1 MSRTLDLYFDV
12 VCPYAYLAS
21 AQVEHV
27 ARRTGATVRWRPVLL
42 GGLLR
47 HVGAPEDPNVT
58 MSAAKARVQRLDRER
73 TAARLQLPLREPS
86 AHPRRTVEAMRL
98 CLAAPQGPTRVAVA
112 RQLLSAYWSRGE
124 DVADPRVLGEIA
136 VAHGLDAHA
145 HAEPSL
151 RSGLR
156 EATAQAARQ
165 GAFGV
170 PSFVVDGR
178 LWWGHDRLPLVEV
191 ALGGSVPPLDRPA
204 PGPEPSSRA
213 STPRVTLFHD
223 FASPFSYLA
232 ATQIERIAAARGAA
246 VELVPILLGALFREI
261 GTPDVPLLEMNP
273 TKQAYVRR
281 DLDDWARWW
290 GVPLRF
296 PTHFPLRS
304 VLPLRVAQ
312 VEPTATGP
320 IYRAVWADD
329 RRVDTPD
336 ALGPVLEAAGLP
348 AADLLAR
355 ALEPGNKARLRASTE
370 RARALGVCG
379 VPTVLVE
386 QEDRSV
392 MLWGQDRL
400 AQVAQVLDGWWPPAP
415 MATPTAAGPV
425 GG

>member
-1 MSRTLDLYFDV
+1 
-12 VCPYAYLAS
+12 AS
-21 AQVEHV
+21 ARVEPV

-47 HVGAPEDPNVT
+47 QVGAPDDPNVT

-98 CLAAPQGPTRVAVA
+98 CLAAPDGPTRVAVA
-112 RQLLSAYWSRGE
+112 RELFAAYWARGE

-136 VAHGLDAHA
+136 VAHGLDARA

-151 RSGLR
+151 RQGLR
-156 EATAQAARQ
+156 EATAQAAGR

-170 PSFVVDGR
+170 PSFVVEGR
-178 LWWGHDRLPLVEV
+178 LWWGQDRLPLVEV
-191 ALGGSVPPLDRPA
+191 ALGGAVPSLDRPV
-204 PGPEPSSRA
+204 PGPDPSSRA
-213 STPRVTLFHD
+213 STSRVTLFHD

-232 ATQIERIAAARGAA
+232 ATQIERIAAARGAT
-246 VELVPILLGALFREI
+246 VERVPILLGALFREI
-261 GTPDVPLLEMNP
+261 GTPDVPLFEMNP

-312 VEPTATGP
+312 VEPAATGP
-320 IYRAVWADD
+320 IYRAVWVDD

-336 ALGPVLEAAGLP
+336 TLGPVLEAAGLP
-348 AADLLAR
+348 AADLLVR
-355 ALEPGNKARLRASTE
+355 ALEPANKARLRASTE
-370 RARALGVCG
+370 RARDLGVCG
-379 VPTVLVE
+379 VPTVLIE

-400 AQVAQVLDGWWPPAP
+400 EQVAEILDGGWPS
-415 MATPTAAGPV
+415 MLTATGPV
-425 GG
+425 AG